1 MKHKILLML
10 LTNHKLDKLT
20 RLVKSVEGF
29 IPEDSI
35 EIKPVIVVNTLNDD
49 YYNEVKNAGF
59 SPKINIVR
67 TESNGKPGKGKNSC
81 RDLFLN
87 SDANFMSQ
95 VDGDDWLYPTW
106 AKSMAQ
112 HIHHY
117 PNIDALGLHPV
128 DYVTTYKRGGYE
140 FMVGPS
146 DEFHAGVWGGS
157 LFKRTDH
164 GPGKGHWVD
173 ETHPPNFDRLI
184 LQSKLSAKIK
194 MDEDIPNG
202 EDHLY
207 SIQLLKEHQDRNL
220 RYFITMSSDF
230 YVSDGTS
237 NDSIQHI
244 FPFGPHIQTM
254 KNKML
259 EHVHPSRSSQEE
271 LPVIFND
278 LLISQ
283 FEKEAFIKKT
293 F

>member
-20 RLVKSVEGF
+20 RLVKAVEDL

-35 EIKPVIVVNTLNDD
+35 EIKPLIVVNTLNDD

-59 SPKINIVR
+59 SFDVIR
-67 TESNGKPGKGKNSC
+67 TQSNGKPGKGKNSC
-81 RDLFLN
+81 RDLFLK
-87 SDANFMSQ
+87 SDADFMSQ

-128 DYVTTYKRGGYE
+128 DYVTTYRRGGHE
-140 FMVGPS
+140 FMVGPN

-157 LFKRTDH
+157 LFKRADH
-164 GPGKGHWVD
+164 GPGEGHWVNQA
-173 ETHPPNFDRLI
+173 HPMNLDRLI
-184 LQSKLSAKIK
+184 LQSKLSAVFK

-207 SIQLLKEHQDRNL
+207 SIQLLKQHQDRNL

-230 YVSDGTS
+230 YISDTTLD
-237 NDSIQHI
+237 DSIQHV
-244 FPFGPHIQTM
+244 FPFAPHIQTM
-254 KNKML
+254 KDEML
-259 EHVHPSRSSQEE
+259 KLVHPNRSSQEE
-271 LPVIFND
+271 LPVIFNE
-278 LLISQ
+278 LLISHP
-283 FEKEAFIKKT
+283 EKESYIKKT

>member
-20 RLVKSVEGF
+20 RLVKSVKGF

-49 YYNEVKNAGF
+49 YYDEVKNAGF
-59 SPKINIVR
+59 SFDIVR

-87 SDANFMSQ
+87 SDADFMAQ

-117 PNIDALGLHPV
+117 PNMDALGLHPV
-128 DYVTTYKRGGYE
+128 DYVTTFRRGGHE
-140 FMVGPS
+140 FMVGPNN
-146 DEFHAGVWGGS
+146 EFHAGVWGGS
-157 LFKRTDH
+157 LFKRTNH
-164 GPGKGHWVD
+164 GPGEGHWVN
-173 ETHPPNFDRLI
+173 ETAPANFDRLI
-184 LQSKLSAKIK
+184 LQSKLSAAIK

-207 SIQLLKEHQDRNL
+207 NIGLLKQHQDRNI

-230 YVSDGTS
+230 EIIDSTS
-237 NDSIQHI
+237 NDSIQHK
-244 FPFGPHIQTM
+244 FPFAHHVQNM

-271 LPVIFND
+271 LPVIFNE